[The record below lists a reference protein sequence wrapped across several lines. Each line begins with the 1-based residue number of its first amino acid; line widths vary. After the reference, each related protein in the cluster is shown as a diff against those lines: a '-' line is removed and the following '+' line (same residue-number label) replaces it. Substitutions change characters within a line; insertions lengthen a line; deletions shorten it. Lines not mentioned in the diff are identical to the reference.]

1 VVADLARDTWPAV
14 GRIADGAADLWLPL
28 AWTPE
33 AMETA
38 AAGPDTSA
46 AAADSTAPAAART
59 AVYLQVSSSQ
69 NPAWARD
76 LAGQLRDAGLP
87 ASVLEPTGP
96 DEGYRVVLGPYAS
109 REEAESAGRKLGRPF
124 FIYQPGI
131 RAGQ

>member
-1 VVADLARDTWPAV
+1 
-14 GRIADGAADLWLPL
+14 
-28 AWTPE
+28 
-33 AMETA
+33 
-38 AAGPDTSA
+38 
-46 AAADSTAPAAART
+46 
-59 AVYLQVSSSQ
+59 VYLQVSSSQ